1 MALEVRVPV
10 PLLDLGDMPVL
21 LAVEDRCPAIPTLRR
36 AERPPGWTAEARTRV
51 LSDEALADM
60 RFCAVWFALQDA
72 GTMELSRLEP
82 WVRLE
87 VERARPVYAARAE
100 DTFDLDAAGR
110 AAYLGAVLDLALDR
124 GAGLVQMRA
133 FVESYPDDA
142 HVPDAW
148 LWLGD
153 AWAAACGGS
162 W

>member
-1 MALEVRVPV
+1 MRPWRTCAF
-10 PLLDLGDMPVL
+10 
-21 LAVEDRCPAIPTLRR
+21 ARCGSHSRTPAR
-36 AERPPGWTAEARTRV
+36 
-51 LSDEALADM
+51 
-60 RFCAVWFALQDA
+60 
-72 GTMELSRLEP
+72 

-87 VERARPVYAARAE
+87 AERARPVYAARAE

-124 GAGLVQMRA
+124 GAGLVQMQA
-133 FVESYPDDA
+133 FVESYPNDT